1 MARPGWREEAGNQM
15 RSAALTLASMLC
27 GLTELAVAQ
36 NAGDLILDLKACSQ
50 KDGAARLE
58 CLDRL
63 SRRIA
68 PPPPASSATTTDH
81 WVLSETTSPVDYTPL
96 VTATTSSRSDSERLP
111 SLLSISCRNGRTEL
125 VVTNNGPPNRS
136 ANDFMVT
143 YRINDQEPVHQRW
156 TPAAGRGASFRG
168 DVVSFLRSLP
178 DQGEIGIRVFDT
190 QFLLHDGIF
199 LLDGLSIVR
208 ERVAAACK
216 WPRASAPPTRV
227 DTAPAQVRTLWKRE
241 R

>member
-1 MARPGWREEAGNQM
+1 M
-15 RSAALTLASMLC
+15 RSAVLIFASILC
-27 GLTELAVAQ
+27 GLSELAVAEDV
-36 NAGDLILDLKACSQ
+36 GDLLSQLKACSQ
-50 KDGAARLE
+50 RDDAPRLE
-58 CLDRL
+58 CLNQL
-63 SRRIA
+63 SRQIA
-68 PPPPASSATTTDH
+68 QPPASSPAATNH
-81 WVLSETTSPVDYTPL
+81 WIVSETTSPVDYTPL

-143 YRINDQEPVHQRW
+143 YRINDQEPVPQRW
-156 TPAAGRGASFRG
+156 MPAAGRGASFRG

-178 DQGEIGIRVFDT
+178 DQGKIGIRVFDT
-190 QFLLHDGIF
+190 QVLLHDGIF

-216 WPRASAPPTRV
+216 WPGAGAPTTRV
-227 DTAPAQVRTLWKRE
+227 ETAPAQVRTLWKSE

>member
-1 MARPGWREEAGNQM
+1 M
-15 RSAALTLASMLC
+15 RSAALTFASILC
-27 GLTELAVAQ
+27 GLSELAVAEDV
-36 NAGDLILDLKACSQ
+36 GDLLLQLKACSQ
-50 KDGAARLE
+50 KDGAPRLE
-58 CLDRL
+58 CLNRL
-63 SRRIA
+63 SRQVVQ
-68 PPPPASSATTTDH
+68 PPASTPAATDH
-81 WVLSETTSPVDYTPL
+81 WIVSETTSPVDYSPL

-156 TPAAGRGASFRG
+156 TPATGRGASFRG

-190 QFLLHDGIF
+190 QALLHDGIF

-216 WPRASAPPTRV
+216 WPGAGAPPTRV